1 MRPMLSF
8 SILSPLTDFAN
19 LIAGYF
25 IEIWDFLIFV
35 GNISAF
41 VVVLVGAILWFTGI
55 NEKRGKGLILS
66 GILLAII
73 VQYFVFYPPSFVL

>member
-1 MRPMLSF
+1 VKPMLSF

>member
-1 MRPMLSF
+1 MWL

-25 IEIWDFLIFV
+25 AEIWDFLIFI

-41 VVVLVGAILWFTGI
+41 VVVLAGAILWFTGV
-55 NEKRGKGLILS
+55 NEKKGKGLVMS
-66 GILLAII
+66 GILLAVI
-73 VQYFVFYPPSFVL
+73 VQYFVFYPPLFVL

>member
-1 MRPMLSF
+1 VKPMSLF

-25 IEIWDFLIFV
+25 IEIWDFLIFI

>member
-1 MRPMLSF
+1 MSF

>member
-1 MRPMLSF
+1 MKPMLSF

>member
-1 MRPMLSF
+1 MSLF

-25 IEIWDFLIFV
+25 IEIWNFLIFI